1 MSSIDEFYIDNEYDN
16 LSIGMN
22 DLEGIPYGSQTQPDI
37 KSGDDRFKIR
47 DLIKQTQNERKGA

>member
-1 MSSIDEFYIDNEYDN
+1 
-16 LSIGMN
+16 MN